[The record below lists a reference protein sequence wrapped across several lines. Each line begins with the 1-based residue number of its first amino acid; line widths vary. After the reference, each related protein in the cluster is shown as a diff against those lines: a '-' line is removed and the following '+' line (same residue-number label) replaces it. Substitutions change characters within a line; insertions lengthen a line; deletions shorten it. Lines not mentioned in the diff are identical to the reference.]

1 MSKLKQSADR
11 APKKDADALLQEQ
24 NASVKKTPK
33 SEPVQI
39 EDNESPAQ
47 PNKGKKLVKVL
58 GKKKTIRDNKGDEW
72 EVVDKR
78 ETFLKE
84 KAIDTDSDE
93 GSELSMDWFTCS
105 LPTSDHNFT
114 HLGPIFRLSSNV
126 WLR

>member
-93 GSELSMDWFTCS
+93 GSELSMD
-105 LPTSDHNFT
+105 
-114 HLGPIFRLSSNV
+114 
-126 WLR
+126 